1 MIKNGVAS
9 ASDNDTGQKQMDG
22 MGRTGLIAALL
33 LVLAIG
39 AFGWTVWQSRM
50 RDARVEA
57 NTSIGTQT
65 ERFLSMIVTLE
76 TSARGFVLG
85 GTEEFLE
92 PYRLAEAGLDA
103 QLNRMGQD
111 WEAAGA
117 DPARLQRLTEL
128 TRAERAFE
136 GEVVR
141 LRTEEGFEPAV
152 ELVRSSQGREIMDQ
166 IRAEVATVQRNAQ
179 MRVDQ
184 ALAAGRR
191 TDLISNLAF
200 LLAIAS
206 AASLAILAFR
216 RQIEG
221 RRNADLLSSV
231 MSNAPIGTAFVSRD
245 LKLGRMNT
253 AFRTGLAEAG
263 VAAQPG
269 ADVLDLLPGDRK
281 RLSRLFDETLRRGAV
296 HNDIELRLGAG
307 EGERVFLASLY
318 PLRAEGRRA
327 GLEIVGAGIA
337 LVNAT
342 KRIRAEARLAA
353 SESRFRSLIEAT
365 SAIVWSAP
373 SSGRFSGEQPGWARF
388 TGQSEEQYS
397 DFGWTDALHPEDR
410 QRSGEA
416 WKEAV
421 ADKAVYKIE
430 HRVRRAD
437 GEWRDMIAR
446 AVPIFGPD
454 GEVNEWVG
462 THTDI
467 TDQKRTAAELGETN
481 EQFRAI
487 ADNIPQFAWTA
498 TTKGEI
504 YWYNQ
509 RWFDYTG
516 STMEEMKGL
525 GWMKVH
531 HPDHLERVREGL
543 AKRFSEGQ
551 PWEDTFPLRAADGSY
566 RWFLSQAIPIRDENG
581 VIRRWFGTNTDVTNQ
596 RAAEEE
602 LAVAKE
608 TAENANRA
616 KSQFIANMSHELRTP
631 LSAVI
636 GYAEM
641 LEEEVEDLG
650 HEHLLSDLR
659 KIEGNARHLLSLIN
673 DVLDLSKIEAERMD
687 IFAESFEV
695 GTVIDEVAS
704 TVGSL
709 VAKKNN
715 QLAVEQV
722 SELGLMH
729 TDQVKLRQCLI
740 NLLSNAS
747 KFTEN
752 GTITLRAE
760 RAEGDGRDW
769 ITFEVIDTGIGMTQE
784 QVGRLFER
792 FAQADSSTTRKFGGT
807 GLGLAITR
815 AFCRLL
821 GGDIGVRSEPGEGT
835 TFTIRI
841 PAEVETPPETEGV
854 DAPVTIGEATPHGAA
869 GLVLAIDDDPH
880 ARELMMRFLTKEGFA
895 VRTAAD
901 GLSGLEMA
909 RMLKPDVILL
919 DVTMPK
925 MDGWTVLT
933 ELKAD
938 PELSEIPVI
947 MITIIDEHSLGFAL
961 GASDYLLKPVEWTK
975 LKSVMTR
982 YRTPD
987 NMLVLAVDDD
997 EDALQ
1002 RTATFLERE
1011 GLDVVTAVNGQ
1022 EGLER
1027 VAVQKP
1033 GLILLDLVMPV
1044 MDGFGF
1050 LNALRSR
1057 EEWRDIPVLVLTSKD
1072 LTREEFTR
1080 LQGQTSRI
1088 LMKGDVDLRELA
1100 GQIRVMTRKTASEVL
1115 PAGQESELETIR

>member
-1 MIKNGVAS
+1 MKNGAGS
-9 ASDNDTGQKQMDG
+9 ASDNESARKDNGG
-22 MGRTGLIAALL
+22 MGRMGLLAALL
-33 LVLAIG
+33 LVLAIA
-39 AFGWTVWQSRM
+39 AFGWTVWQSHQ
-50 RDARVEA
+50 RDARIEA
-57 NTSIGTQT
+57 NTEVGTQT

-76 TSARGFVLG
+76 TSSRGFVLG
-85 GTEEFLE
+85 GTEVFLE

-103 QLNRMGQD
+103 QLNRMSQS

-117 DPARLQRLTEL
+117 DPARLQRLRDL
-128 TRAERAFE
+128 TAAERAFE
-136 GEVVR
+136 ADVVR
-141 LRTEEGFEPAV
+141 LRTDAGFEPAA
-152 ELVRSSQGREIMDQ
+152 ELVRSSRGRELMDD

-179 MRVDQ
+179 MRVD
-184 ALAAGRR
+184 AATAAGRR

-200 LLAIAS
+200 LLAVAS
-206 AASLAILAFR
+206 AGSLAILAFR
-216 RQIEG
+216 RQLEG
-221 RRNADLLSSV
+221 RRHADLLNSV
-231 MSNAPIGTAFVSRD
+231 MRNAPIGTAFVSRD
-245 LKLGRMNT
+245 LKLGRMNE
-253 AFRTGLAEAG
+253 AFREALAEEGRKPRAG
-263 VAAQPG
+263 DDALTLFPNDQ
-269 ADVLDLLPGDRK
+269 K
-281 RLSRLFDETLRRGAV
+281 RLTRLFDETLRRGAI
-296 HNDIELRLGAG
+296 HNDVELRVG
-307 EGERVFLASLY
+307 EGDEERVFLASLY
-318 PLRAEGRRA
+318 PLRAEGRKTA
-327 GLEIVGAGIA
+327 SEIVGAGIA
-337 LVNAT
+337 LINAT
-342 KRIRAEARLAA
+342 KRVRAEARLAA

-373 SSGRFSGEQPGWARF
+373 NSGRFSGEQPGWARF
-388 TGQSEEQYS
+388 TGQSEEEYS
-397 DFGWTDALHPEDR
+397 DFGWVNVLHPDDR
-410 QRSGEA
+410 QRSADA
-416 WKEAV
+416 WKAAVEA
-421 ADKAVYKIE
+421 KEVYKIE
-430 HRVRRAD
+430 HRIRRAD

-446 AVPIFGPD
+446 AVPILGAD
-454 GEVNEWVG
+454 GQLVEWIG

-498 TTKGEI
+498 KPNGEI

-516 STMEEMKGL
+516 STMDEMRGH
-525 GWMKVH
+525 GWVKVH
-531 HPDHLERVREGL
+531 HPDHVERVREGL
-543 AKRFSEGQ
+543 VRRFAEGL

-566 RWFLSQAIPIRDENG
+566 RWFLSQAIPIRDEMG
-581 VIRRWFGTNTDVTNQ
+581 VIRRWFGTNTDVTSQ
-596 RAAEEE
+596 RAVEEE
-602 LAVAKE
+602 LAAAKE
-608 TAENANRA
+608 SAENANRA

-650 HEHLLSDLR
+650 QAHLLTDLK

-687 IFAESFEV
+687 IYAESFGV
-695 GTVIDEVAS
+695 AAVIDEVAS

-709 VAKKNN
+709 VAKKSNR
-715 QLAVEQV
+715 L
-722 SELGLMH
+722 ELKLDGDLGTMH

-752 GTITLRAE
+752 GTITLHAVRS
-760 RAEGDGRDW
+760 EGDGRDW
-769 ITFEVIDTGIGMTQE
+769 ITFEVSDTGIGMTHE

-792 FAQADSSTTRKFGGT
+792 FTQADSSTTRKFGGT

-821 GGDIGVRSEPGEGT
+821 GGDIGVRSEEGSGT

-841 PAEVETPPETEGV
+841 PAEVETPPEVENGADT
-854 DAPVTIGEATPHGAA
+854 VTIGEATPHGAA

-880 ARELMMRFLTKEGFA
+880 ARELMMRFLTKEGFS

-901 GLSGLEMA
+901 GMSGLELA
-909 RMLKPDVILL
+909 RMVKPDVILL

-938 PELSEIPVI
+938 PDLSEIPVI

-961 GASDYLLKPVEWTK
+961 GASDYLLKPVEWSK
-975 LKSVMTR
+975 LKSVMAR

-987 NMLVLAVDDD
+987 NSLVLAVDDD

-1002 RTATFLERE
+1002 RTATLLERE

-1072 LTREEFTR
+1072 LTREEFER
-1080 LQGQTSRI
+1080 LQGQTQRI

-1100 GQIRVMTRKTASEVL
+1100 GQIRVMTRKQMSEAL
-1115 PAGQESELETIR
+1115 PDGRTSELENVR